1 MCALASV
8 KFLTGSAKALTHLK
22 SSSFRRVVV
31 VGGMGLLPA
40 SSSSNDVSNGSS
52 RKLSW
57 PQLGNP
63 SEELEDGFYLFFGG
77 WLLYLLV
84 ERTLVGFW
92 LFNTVVCSR

>member
-63 SEELEDGFYLFFGG
+63 SEELEDGLGEVG
-77 WLLYLLV
+77 PKV
-84 ERTLVGFW
+84 RVGFF
-92 LFNTVVCSR
+92 LGMRYAFDILSV